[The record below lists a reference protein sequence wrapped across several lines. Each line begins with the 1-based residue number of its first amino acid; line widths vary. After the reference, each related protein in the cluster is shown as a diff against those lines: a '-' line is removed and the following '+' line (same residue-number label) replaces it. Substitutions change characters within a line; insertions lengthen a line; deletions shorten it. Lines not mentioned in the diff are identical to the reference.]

1 MSSNKSVIHK
11 SSYYLE
17 LIKKEH
23 IERQKNGNIPNN
35 KNLRLMF
42 QCTKPLKDTFTID
55 SLLLNLNI
63 VK

>member
-1 MSSNKSVIHK
+1 MSSKLTNDDK

-23 IERQKNGNIPNN
+23 IERQNGNIPNN

-42 QCTKPLKDTFTID
+42 KCTKPLKDTFTID